1 MHKGIA
7 TVSLSGLLADKLAAV
22 AAAGFDGIELFDND
36 LVASPLS
43 PREVA
48 RRCAD
53 LGLTIDL
60 FQPVRDV
67 EGVAPERFEAV
78 LRRVRTKL
86 DVMGELGVT
95 TFLACSNVGADAVGD
110 RDLSAEQLHR
120 VGELAA
126 SYGVTVAFEALAWG
140 RHLNRVGD
148 AWDVVRRADHPA
160 VTLAV
165 DTFHLLA
172 RGDDGTAL
180 DGVPG
185 DRIGFLQVADA
196 PLLDM
201 NVLEWS
207 RHFRCFPGQGTLDVT
222 GVVAAV
228 LRAGYRG
235 PLSLEVFSDAVREAD
250 PAETARDAMRS
261 LIFLEDQLAGVVD
274 GPLGAPLASAPLAA
288 APPPAPR
295 ADAAFVEVAA
305 GPGVPALLE
314 SLGFGLIGRHRSK
327 PVTRWRNGGAQVVVN
342 ETPQPA
348 GVPPHALGL
357 TAPAV
362 EAVAARAKAL
372 LWPAVDRTR
381 GAGEALLPG
390 ITSPSGL
397 HVFVSAEPG
406 AADDW
411 RRDFVPC
418 PSDVASDGAPTDVA
432 PTDVGGDVGWL
443 GLDHVAV
450 AVPPE
455 HFDQEVAFFR
465 TLFDLTPGSVEEF
478 IEPHGRLRSRA
489 LRPTVGDLRV
499 VLNVEDVRPGRP
511 RRSGITQVA
520 FACSDVAAQVRAM
533 RSRGVPLMP
542 VPDNYYVD
550 LDARFGLDPELLAEL
565 REHQLLY
572 DRLGDGELL
581 HAFTQPL
588 PTGFHVEVLER
599 RGGYDGYGAAST
611 HVRLAA
617 QAG

>member
-1 MHKGIA
+1 MHRGIA
-7 TVSLSGLLADKLAAV
+7 TVSLSGLLADKLTAV
-22 AAAGFDGIELFDND
+22 AAAGFDGIEIFDND

-43 PREVA
+43 PHEVA
-48 RRCAD
+48 ARCAD
-53 LGLTIDL
+53 LGLSIDL
-60 FQPVRDV
+60 FQPVRDI
-67 EGVAPERFEAV
+67 EGVAPDRFDAV
-78 LRRVRTKL
+78 LHRVRTKL
-86 DVMGELGVT
+86 AVMAELGVS
-95 TFLACSNVGADAVGD
+95 TFLACSHVGADAIDD

-126 SYGVTVAFEALAWG
+126 SYGVTLAFEALAWG
-140 RHLNRVGD
+140 RHVSRVGD

-172 RGDDGTAL
+172 RGDDGSAL

-207 RHFRCFPGQGTLDVT
+207 RHFRCFPGQGTLDVA

-261 LIFLEDQLAGVVD
+261 LIFLEDQLARTVD
-274 GPLGAPLASAPLAA
+274 GPLAV

-295 ADAAFVEVAA
+295 TDAAFVEVTAA
-305 GPGVPALLE
+305 PGVPDLLE
-314 SLGFGLIGRHRSK
+314 SLGFAVAGRHRSK
-327 PVTRWRNGGAQVVVN
+327 PVTWWRHGGAHLVVN
-342 ETPQPA
+342 DTPPPA
-348 GVPPHALGL
+348 GALPHALGIA
-357 TAPAV
+357 APAV

-381 GAGEALLPG
+381 GTGEALLPG
-390 ITSPSGL
+390 VTSPSGL

-406 AADDW
+406 ADDDW
-411 RRDFVPC
+411 QRDFVPV
-418 PSDVASDGAPTDVA
+418 PAGA
-432 PTDVGGDVGWL
+432 GDVGWL
-443 GLDHVAV
+443 GIDHVAV

-455 HFDQEVAFFR
+455 QFDQQVAFFR
-465 TLFDLTPGSVEEF
+465 TLFDLAPGTVEEF

-489 LRPTVGDLRV
+489 LRPANGDLRV
-499 VLNVEDVRPGRP
+499 VLNVEDVRAGSP

-520 FACSDVAAQVRAM
+520 FACSDVVARVREM
-533 RSRGVPLMP
+533 RARGVPLMP

-550 LDARFGLDPELLAEL
+550 LDARLGVDPDLLAQL
-565 REHQLLY
+565 REHGLLY
-572 DRLGDGELL
+572 DRIGEGELL
-581 HAFTQPL
+581 HAFTLPL
-588 PTGFHVEVLER
+588 PTGFHVELLER
-599 RGGYDGYGAAST
+599 RGGYDGYGAAGT

-617 QAG
+617 QARALSPVGR

>member
-1 MHKGIA
+1 MRKGIA

-60 FQPVRDV
+60 FQPVRDL
-67 EGVAPERFEAV
+67 EGVAPERFGAV
-78 LRRVRTKL
+78 LHRVRTKL
-86 DVMGELGVT
+86 EVMAELGVT
-95 TFLACSNVGADAVGD
+95 TFLACSHVGADARDD
-110 RDLSAEQLHR
+110 RDLSAEQLRR

-140 RHLNRVGD
+140 RNLNRVGD

-250 PAETARDAMRS
+250 PAGTARDAMRS
-261 LIFLEDQLAGVVD
+261 LIFLEDQLAVVVD
-274 GPLGAPLASAPLAA
+274 GPITSASLASAP
-288 APPPAPR
+288 PPPPR
-295 ADAAFVEVAA
+295 ADAAFLEVTA

-314 SLGFGLIGRHRSK
+314 SLGFGVAGRHRSK
-327 PVTRWRNGGAQVVVN
+327 PVTRWRNGRAQVVVN

-348 GVPPHALGL
+348 GALPHALGVA
-357 TAPAV
+357 APAV

-411 RRDFVPC
+411 QRDFD
-418 PSDVASDGAPTDVA
+418 PSDADAHPDARPGAEAEIDA
-432 PTDVGGDVGWL
+432 GWL
-443 GLDHVAV
+443 GIDHVAV

-489 LRPTVGDLRV
+489 LRPADGDLRV
-499 VLNVEDVRPGRP
+499 VLNVEEVRPGRP

-520 FACSDVAAQVRAM
+520 FACGDVAAQVRAM
-533 RSRGVPLMP
+533 RSRGVALMP

-550 LDARFGLDPELLAEL
+550 LDARFGLDPEMLAEL

-572 DRLGDGELL
+572 DRLGGGELL
-581 HAFTQPL
+581 HAFTLPL
-588 PTGFHVEVLER
+588 PTGFHVELLER
-599 RGGYDGYGAAST
+599 RGGYDGYGAAGT

>member
-36 LVASPLS
+36 LVASPLG

-53 LGLTIDL
+53 LGLAIDL
-60 FQPVRDV
+60 FQPVRDL
-67 EGVAPERFEAV
+67 EGVPPERFDAV
-78 LRRVRTKL
+78 LHRVRTKL
-86 DVMGELGVT
+86 EVMADLGVT
-95 TFLACSNVGADAVGD
+95 RFLACSNVGADALDD

-120 VGELAA
+120 VGTLAA
-126 SYGVTVAFEALAWG
+126 EHGVTVAFEALAWG
-140 RHLNRVGD
+140 RHLDRVGD

-172 RGDDGTAL
+172 RGDDGAAL
-180 DGVPG
+180 ADVPG

-207 RHFRCFPGQGTLDVT
+207 RHFRCFPGQGVLDVT

-235 PLSLEVFSDAVREAD
+235 PLSLEVFSDAVRQAD

-261 LIFLEDQLAGVVD
+261 LIFLEDQLAAVTD
-274 GPLGAPLASAPLAA
+274 GPLVA
-288 APPPAPR
+288 APPPPPR
-295 ADAAFVEVAA
+295 ADAAFVEVTA
-305 GPGVPALLE
+305 GPEVPALLA
-314 SLGFGLIGRHRSK
+314 SLGFAAAGRHRSK

-342 ETPQPA
+342 ETPA
-348 GVPPHALGL
+348 GGLPCALGVA
-357 TAPAV
+357 APAV

-397 HVFVSAEPG
+397 HLFVSAEPG

-411 RRDFVPC
+411 QRDFVP
-418 PSDVASDGAPTDVA
+418 VEEGA
-432 PTDVGGDVGWL
+432 GDGWL

-465 TLFDLTPGSVEEF
+465 TLLDLAPAPVEEF

-489 LRPTVGDLRV
+489 LRPAAGDLRV
-499 VLNVEDVRPGRP
+499 VLNVEDVRPGSP
-511 RRSGITQVA
+511 RRSGITQLA
-520 FACSDVAAQVRAM
+520 FACHDVAAQVRAL
-533 RSRGVPLMP
+533 RSRGVALLP

-550 LDARFGLDPELLAEL
+550 LEARFAPDPALLAEL

-572 DRLGDGELL
+572 DRVGDGELL
-581 HAFTQPL
+581 HAFTLPL
-588 PTGFHVEVLER
+588 ATGFHVELLER
-599 RGGYDGYGAAST
+599 RGGYDGYGAAGT

-617 QAG
+617 QAAALPPVSR